1 MKFYSTLFLFF
12 FTATFIGQN
21 IEGEIKNSKS
31 KPIENA
37 ILLNINSHTHFHTD
51 ESGKFILE
59 NTKVGDTIRISKL
72 GFLEK
77 KIPILSMQHLSIQ
90 LEDKIFSIEELI
102 VQKNIKSFQT
112 IAEIDLK
119 TNPVNSSQELLR
131 KVPGLFIGQHAGG
144 GKAEQIFLRGFDIDH
159 GTDIALDVDGMPVNM
174 VSHAHGQ
181 GYADLHFLIP
191 ETVQKIDFDKGP
203 YYSNKGN
210 LATAGYVSFQTKKT
224 LEHNLISLE
233 VGQFNTK
240 RTLGLFNLINN
251 EKQQFYVASDYQKT
265 DGPFR
270 SPQNFNRFNF
280 FTKYNSKIDNHN
292 WFSIAL
298 FHFKSKWDA
307 SGQIPQ
313 RAVDSGLIDRFGAID
328 DTEGGT
334 TQRSG
339 AIIKYEKEIDEKT
352 NLKNTFYYSYYDF
365 ELFSNFTFFLN
376 DPING
381 DQIKQKEKR
390 NTLGFESILNKKY
403 NINNLKT
410 TIQYAIGLRNDETK
424 NSELSHT
431 LNRQITL
438 TPLQLGNI
446 TETNY
451 FGYINADFNI
461 GKWLINPSIRLDYF
475 EFEYQNELVSRYKTQ
490 TDSKTVFSPKIN
502 ILYQVNEQLNVY
514 SKSGQGFH
522 TNDTRVIVTQNLSK
536 TIPNAFGTDLGTN
549 WKPSSKIWLNMAF
562 WYLHL
567 GQEFIYVGDEAVV
580 ELGGKTERKGID
592 FGLRYQFTKNLY
604 FSTDF
609 TYTLAK
615 KLDTPSNE
623 NFIPLAPKVTWVGSL
638 SFISAN
644 HFTMAINSRY
654 LGNRPANENNTIIAK
669 GYFIT
674 DFNLSYQFGNG
685 IELGGMIQNIFNSN
699 WNETQFATES
709 RLQNEINSVTE
720 IHFTPGTP
728 FNGKFFLKYKF

>member
-1 MKFYSTLFLFF
+1 
-12 FTATFIGQN
+12 
-21 IEGEIKNSKS
+21 
-31 KPIENA
+31 
-37 ILLNINSHTHFHTD
+37 
-51 ESGKFILE
+51 
-59 NTKVGDTIRISKL
+59 
-72 GFLEK
+72 
-77 KIPILSMQHLSIQ
+77 MQHLSIQ

-144 GKAEQIFLRGFDIDH
+144 GKAEQIFLRGFDSDH

-174 VSHAHGQ
+174 VSNAHGQ

-240 RTLGLFNLINN
+240 RTLGLFNLIND

-403 NINNLKT
+403 N
-410 TIQYAIGLRNDETK
+410 
-424 NSELSHT
+424 
-431 LNRQITL
+431 
-438 TPLQLGNI
+438 
-446 TETNY
+446 
-451 FGYINADFNI
+451 
-461 GKWLINPSIRLDYF
+461 
-475 EFEYQNELVSRYKTQ
+475 
-490 TDSKTVFSPKIN
+490 
-502 ILYQVNEQLNVY
+502 
-514 SKSGQGFH
+514 
-522 TNDTRVIVTQNLSK
+522 
-536 TIPNAFGTDLGTN
+536 
-549 WKPSSKIWLNMAF
+549 
-562 WYLHL
+562 
-567 GQEFIYVGDEAVV
+567 
-580 ELGGKTERKGID
+580 
-592 FGLRYQFTKNLY
+592 
-604 FSTDF
+604 
-609 TYTLAK
+609 
-615 KLDTPSNE
+615 
-623 NFIPLAPKVTWVGSL
+623 
-638 SFISAN
+638 
-644 HFTMAINSRY
+644 
-654 LGNRPANENNTIIAK
+654 
-669 GYFIT
+669 
-674 DFNLSYQFGNG
+674 
-685 IELGGMIQNIFNSN
+685 
-699 WNETQFATES
+699 
-709 RLQNEINSVTE
+709 
-720 IHFTPGTP
+720 
-728 FNGKFFLKYKF
+728 

>member
-1 MKFYSTLFLFF
+1 MKVYLSIVAIITSISLYS
-12 FTATFIGQN
+12 QN
-21 IEGEIKNSKS
+21 IQGEIKSQKNT
-31 KPIENA
+31 PIENA
-37 ILLNINSHTHFHTD
+37 TLYNLNNHSHIHTD
-51 ESGKFILE
+51 EEGKFILE
-59 NTKVGDTIRISKL
+59 NTKIGDSIRISKF
-72 GFLEK
+72 GFIEK
-77 KIPILSMQHLSIQ
+77 KIVIESLSYLSIQ
-90 LEDKIFSIEELI
+90 LENKIFSIEELI
-102 VQKNIKSFQT
+102 VHKNIKTFQT

-159 GTDIALDVDGMPVNM
+159 GTDVALDVDGMPVNM

-191 ETVQKIDFDKGP
+191 ETVSKIDFDKGP
-203 YYSNKGN
+203 YYGNKGN
-210 LATAGYVSFQTKKT
+210 LATAGYVSFQTKK
-224 LEHNLISLE
+224 SLE
-233 VGQFNTK
+233 NNLVSLEIGQFNTK
-240 RTLGLFNLINN
+240 RTLGLFNLIND

-390 NTLGFESILNKKY
+390 NLVGFESQLAKKY
-403 NINNLKT
+403 TLGSNQLH
-410 TIQYAIGLRNDETK
+410 IQYAVGLRNDETK

-475 EFEYQNELVSRYKTQ
+475 DFEYQNQLISSYKTQ
-490 TDSKTVFSPKIN
+490 SESKTRISPKIN
-502 ILYQVNEQLNVY
+502 FLYQINEKLNLY
-514 SKSGQGFH
+514 LKSGQGFH
-522 TNDTRVIVTQNLSK
+522 SNDTRVIVTQNLNHTLPKATGLDIGS
-536 TIPNAFGTDLGTN
+536 N
-549 WKPSSKIWLNMAF
+549 WKPTSKIFLNIAL
-562 WYLHL
+562 WYLNL
-567 GQEFIYVGDEAVV
+567 AQEFIYVGDEAIV

-592 FGLRYQFTKNLY
+592 LGLRYQLTKGLFLN
-604 FSTDF
+604 TDF
-609 TYTLAK
+609 TYTNAK
-615 KLDTPSNE
+615 KLNSPVNE
-623 NFIPLAPKVTWVGSL
+623 NYIPLAPKATWTGGL
-638 SFISAN
+638 SYISPN
-644 HFTMAINSRY
+644 HFSIGLNSRY
-654 LGNRPANENNTIIAK
+654 LGNRPANEDNSIVAK
-669 GYFIT
+669 GYFIC
-674 DFNLSYQFGNG
+674 DFNFTYQFKNG
-685 IELGGMIQNIFNSN
+685 IEVGSSIQNIFNNS

-709 RLQNEINSVTE
+709 RLQNEANPVTE

-728 FNGKFFLKYKF
+728 FNGKVFLRYKF